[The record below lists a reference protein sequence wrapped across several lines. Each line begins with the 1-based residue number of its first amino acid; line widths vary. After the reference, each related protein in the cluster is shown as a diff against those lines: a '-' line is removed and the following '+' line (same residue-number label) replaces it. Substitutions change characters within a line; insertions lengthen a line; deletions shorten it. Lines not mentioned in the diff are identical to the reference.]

1 MYAIIIS
8 LAILL
13 LLLLLNLARWEC
25 VYRRDYYEK
34 QFHSKI
40 LMFDECG
47 DVCGEHFIYRPHF
60 VMGRQRSK
68 SDVCLLDVYQDP
80 HISRCHAMVWYSN
93 GRFFIKPV
101 VNGAHTGYTDVTVG
115 DKLVP
120 PRGVRLPY
128 NVPFYIKGHCM
139 MLVEHT
145 GEDMT

>member
-1 MYAIIIS
+1 MYVTILF

-13 LLLLLNLARWEC
+13 FLLVHSLARREC
-25 VYRRDYYEK
+25 VYRRGYYEK

-40 LMFDECG
+40 LMFDEWG
-47 DVCGEHFIYRPHF
+47 DVCGEYTIYRPHF

-68 SDVCLLDVYQDP
+68 SDVCLLDVYEDP
-80 HISRCHAMVWYSN
+80 SISRCHAMVWYSN
-93 GRFFIKPV
+93 NGFFIKPV

-120 PRGVRLPY
+120 PRGMKLPY

-139 MLVEHT
+139 MLVDYT
-145 GEDMT
+145 GEDMK